1 MKLKIFLFVFFIG
14 ITTAFSQTIDEKFV
28 IGKWKVKKAIVT
40 KNRENP
46 EILELLDG
54 FQKATYAF
62 NVNHTFE
69 FSTTSKSKMI
79 EQLGNIF
86 KKNEWFF
93 DAKKNQLRVGHN
105 DDNYS
110 NIIFHIKIE
119 DKKIIFTIEDTFIE
133 MVMKKVK

>member
-1 MKLKIFLFVFFIG
+1 MKLKIFLFVFIIG

-40 KNRENP
+40 KNGENS

-54 FQKATYAF
+54 FQKATYVF
-62 NVNHTFE
+62 NANHTFE

-86 KKNEWFF
+86 KKNEWYF
-93 DAKKNQLRVGHN
+93 DANKKQLRVGNN

-119 DKKIIFTIEDTFIE
+119 DKKIIFTIEDTFIK

>member
-40 KNRENP
+40 KNGENP

-54 FQKATYAF
+54 FQKATYVF
-62 NVNHTFE
+62 NANHTFE

-86 KKNEWFF
+86 KKNEWYF
-93 DAKKNQLRVGHN
+93 DAKKKQLRVGHN

>member
-119 DKKIIFTIEDTFIE
+119 DKKIIFIIEDTNIE

>member
-14 ITTAFSQTIDEKFV
+14 ITTAFSQTIDENFI

-40 KNRENP
+40 KNGENP

-54 FQKATYAF
+54 FQKATYVF
-62 NVNHTFE
+62 NANHTFE

-86 KKNEWFF
+86 KKNEWYF
-93 DAKKNQLRVGHN
+93 DANKKQLRVGHN

>member
-14 ITTAFSQTIDEKFV
+14 ITTAFSQTIDEKFIV
-28 IGKWKVKKAIVT
+28 GKWKVKKAIVT
-40 KNRENP
+40 KNGENP

-54 FQKATYAF
+54 FQKATYVF
-62 NVNHTFE
+62 NANHTFE

-93 DAKKNQLRVGHN
+93 DANKKQLRVGNN

-119 DKKIIFTIEDTFIE
+119 DKKIIFIIEDTHIE